1 METSTAWYFEFAFIV
16 LYPLVSAT
24 ATSEDINGVNNNVI
38 DNMRFEFEKRQ
49 ILNLIREQL
58 LKGV

>member
-1 METSTAWYFEFAFIV
+1 METSNAWYFEFAFIV

-38 DNMRFEFEKRQ
+38 DNMRFKFEKRQ

>member
-1 METSTAWYFEFAFIV
+1 METSTAWHFEFAFIV